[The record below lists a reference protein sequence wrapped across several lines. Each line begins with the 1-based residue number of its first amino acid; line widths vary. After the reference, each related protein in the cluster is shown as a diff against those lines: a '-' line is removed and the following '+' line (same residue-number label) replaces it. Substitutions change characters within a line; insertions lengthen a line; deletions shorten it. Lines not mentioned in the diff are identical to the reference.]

1 MLKRTH
7 KTKTRFLFSAVIALT
22 LTVNPFLANNSY
34 AAPSTTTKAKL
45 EQSLDQYQTAK
56 KEYDD
61 VQKKIASSDKRLN
74 DTFQQLTKLHN
85 EQEQTKKRLDS
96 VLIRL
101 YTSGHTNMEVQLLG
115 SKSFSEFLSRL
126 EGIRLL
132 MDNDYQI
139 YQKYKEQTE
148 TIKKNQAV
156 IKKEAADSKKLLDDS
171 EKKMTKLQT
180 QYKSLQKQ
188 LKNEKSKE
196 EQSKTAVVVKKSNGN
211 DKVKISSPEKL
222 TDTSWLNKARA
233 MIGKVNYVFGGTKY
247 PNFDCSGW
255 VQYVFRE
262 YRGINLPRT
271 SGAQSQV
278 GTPVSRNNLKPG
290 DLIFLQGTYK
300 SGVSHVGIYLG
311 DGLYI
316 SNKNEKND
324 LQIDSLNK
332 SYSKQHYWGAKRVN

>member
-1 MLKRTH
+1 MLKH
-7 KTKTRFLFSAVIALT
+7 SYKTTTILFSAVVAFS
-22 LTVNPFLANNSY
+22 LTVTPFLANDSY
-34 AAPSTTTKAKL
+34 AAPSSTTKAKL

-56 KEYDD
+56 KEYDE

-115 SKSFSEFLSRL
+115 SKSLSEFLSRL
-126 EGIRLL
+126 ESIRLL
-132 MDNDYQI
+132 IENDYQI
-139 YQKYKEQTE
+139 YQKYKEQTAA
-148 TIKKNQAV
+148 IKKNQAV
-156 IKKEAADSKKLLDDS
+156 IQKEADDSRKLLGDS
-171 EKKMTKLQT
+171 EKKLAQLRS

-188 LKNEKSKE
+188 LKTEQMKEK
-196 EQSKTAVVVKKSNGN
+196 QSKTELVIKKSKSNV
-211 DKVKISSPEKL
+211 KVKITNPEKL

-262 YRGINLPRT
+262 FRGINLPRT
-271 SGAQSQV
+271 SSAQSQV
-278 GTPVSRNNLKPG
+278 GTPVSRNNLQPG

-300 SGVSHVGIYLG
+300 AGVSHVGIYLG

-332 SYSKQHYWGAKRVN
+332 TYSKTHYWGARRVN